1 MPRKGEYVKFKNFE
15 RKIKPIFMIYGDFEI
30 VLVPE
35 DNGKQNPNESYTI
48 KYQKH
53 VTCCYGYKWVY
64 VDDNFSKPF
73 KSYLGKD
80 TVYNF
85 IKSTIKESKYSNE
98 VMKNILAK
106 NLWWLKKRMKI
117 LRTLQ
122 NVEFV
127 IIIILMVMLK

>member
-1 MPRKGEYVKFKNFE
+1 M
-15 RKIKPIFMIYGDFEI
+15 
-30 VLVPE
+30 
-35 DNGKQNPNESYTI
+35 QNPNESYTN

-53 VTCCYGYKWVY
+53 IANYK
-64 VDDNFSKPF
+64 FSKPF

>member
-80 TVYNF
+80 SVYNLMSSV
-85 IKSTIKESKYSNE
+85 IEESKYCND
-98 VMKNILAK
+98 VMKKYFNKELVMTKNI
-106 NLWWLKKRMKI
+106 MKI
-117 LRTLQ
+117 LRTLL
-122 NVEFV
+122 NVGSV
-127 IIIILMVMLK
+127 AMIISILMLK